1 MPQIVITGLGAISP
15 LGLNVTETWQAA
27 QRGISGLGWLTQ
39 PVLPVVRPVPVC
51 EVKGFDP
58 ETVQSKKELGRQD
71 RYQHFALAAAQEAMR
86 DAGLVITDEN
96 RHRVGVMIS
105 ASSGGYQ
112 TFERQ
117 LLAVQEKGRRG
128 ASPFAIPMI
137 MPNGAAALV
146 AMRYGACGPSCSINT
161 ACASSSDALGHA
173 LLLLRAGV
181 CDVVLAGGAEAPL
194 HTISFTSFDRMG
206 LMSKR
211 ETGTPSPFCRQRDG
225 LVLGE
230 GAAVL
235 VLETLAHARKR
246 GAVIYA
252 ELAGYGASSDAYHI
266 ATPSS
271 DGAGAARAITSALT
285 DAGLL
290 PSDVGYIN
298 AHGTGTRI
306 NDLVETQAIKTA
318 FGERAGS
325 VPISSTKSMTGHLG
339 GAAGA
344 LELIFSILALRDSI
358 VPPTIN
364 FREQDP
370 DCDLDY
376 TPNAAREVRIQVA
389 VSNAFGFGGHN
400 SVLVVKSFAGDQ
412 PRP

>member
-1 MPQIVITGLGAISP
+1 MERVVITGLGAISP
-15 LGLNVTETWQAA
+15 LGLDVAQSWEAA
-27 QRGISGLGWLTQ
+27 RRGVSGLGPLTQ
-39 PVLPVVRPVPVC
+39 PILPAVPPVPVC
-51 EVKGFDP
+51 EVKGFNP
-58 ETVQSKKELGRQD
+58 ETVQSKKEAGRQD
-71 RYQHFALAAAQEAMR
+71 RYQHFALAAAHEAMNESR
-86 DAGLVITDEN
+86 LLLTDEN
-96 RHRVGVMIS
+96 RHRVGVVIS

-112 TFERQ
+112 TFEQQ
-117 LLAVQEKGRRG
+117 LLAVKEKGRRG

-181 CDVVLAGGAEAPL
+181 CDAVLAGGAEAPL

-206 LMSKR
+206 LSTKR
-211 ETGTPSPFCRQRDG
+211 STGTPSPFCRQRDG

-235 VLETLAHARKR
+235 VLEKLTHARKR
-246 GAVIYA
+246 SARILA

-266 ATPSS
+266 ATPTA
-271 DGAGAARAITSALT
+271 DGSGAARAITAALR
-285 DAGLL
+285 DAGAN
-290 PSDVGYIN
+290 PSDVDYIN
-298 AHGTGTRI
+298 AHGTGTRT
-306 NDLVETQAIKTA
+306 NDLAETRAIKA
-318 FGERAGS
+318 ALGEHAKT

-344 LELIFSILALRDSI
+344 LELIFCVQALRDGI
-358 VPPTIN
+358 APPTIN
-364 FREQDP
+364 YREPDP

-376 TPNAAREVRIQVA
+376 IPNTAREIRVEVA

-400 SVLVVKSFAGDQ
+400 SVLVVKAFRDA
-412 PRP
+412 

>member
-1 MPQIVITGLGAISP
+1 MQPVVITGLGAISP
-15 LGLNVTETWQAA
+15 LGLDVADSWNAA
-27 QRGISGLGWLTQ
+27 RQGTSGLGPLTQ
-39 PVLPVVRPVPVC
+39 PVLPAAQRVSVC

-58 ETVQSKKELGRQD
+58 EKFQSKKELGRQD
-71 RYQHFALAAAQEAMR
+71 RYQHLALAAAQEAM
-86 DAGLVITDEN
+86 DHAGLVITDEN
-96 RHRVGVMIS
+96 RHRIGVIIS

-173 LLLLRAGV
+173 LLLLRSGI
-181 CDVVLAGGAEAPL
+181 CDAVIVGGAEAPF
-194 HTISFTSFDRMG
+194 HTITFTSFDRMG
-206 LMSKR
+206 LLSKR
-211 ETGTPSPFCRQRDG
+211 ASGTPSPFCRQRDG

-246 GAVIYA
+246 HAVIHA

-271 DGAGAARAITSALT
+271 DGSGAARAITAALH
-285 DAGLL
+285 DAKLL
-290 PSDVGYIN
+290 PSDVSYIN
-298 AHGTGTRI
+298 AHGTATRI
-306 NDLVETQAIKTA
+306 NDLAETQAIKVA
-318 FGERAGS
+318 FGPHAKT

-339 GAAGA
+339 GATGA
-344 LELIFSILALRDSI
+344 LELIFCILALRDSI
-358 VPPTIN
+358 APPTIN
-364 FREQDP
+364 YQEQDP
-370 DCDLDY
+370 ECDLDY
-376 TPNAAREVRIQVA
+376 LPNVAREVRATVA
-389 VSNAFGFGGHN
+389 VSNSFGFGGHN
-400 SVLVVKSFAGDQ
+400 SVLVVKA
-412 PRP
+412 P